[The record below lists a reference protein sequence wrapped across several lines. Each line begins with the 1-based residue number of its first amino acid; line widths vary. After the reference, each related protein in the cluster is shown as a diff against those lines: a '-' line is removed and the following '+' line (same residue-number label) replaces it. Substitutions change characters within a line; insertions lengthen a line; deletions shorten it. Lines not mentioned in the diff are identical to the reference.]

1 MEAKDGGGDSAR
13 EEGVSKMRIPEEAQ
27 LAGQPPTSAQSP
39 LEPDGTFLNF
49 PPAPQK
55 RPGDEPPLKGTG
67 GGDQLPSRLGGD
79 KAPLCPGPC
88 SPLGL

>member
-1 MEAKDGGGDSAR
+1 MKDGGGGSAR
-13 EEGVSKMRIPEEAQ
+13 EEGVSKMRIPEEVQ
-27 LAGQPPTSAQSP
+27 LARQPPASAHLP
-39 LEPDGTFLNF
+39 LEPDGSFLNF
-49 PPAPQK
+49 PPALQK
-55 RPGDEPPLKGTG
+55 RPGDAPLLRGMG